1 MKLKFSQLAKVVL
14 CTAAMAVSA
23 LGSMTIS
30 AFAADNINVDIV
42 CKNDTT
48 TVSNA
53 EWSIYKVGE
62 RKEADFVLT
71 GEFSDYPIDMSD
83 FTDASKMQAVADTLD
98 NYAKTDGIT
107 PVSTGKT
114 DANGEVK
121 LSADSVGLYLVSGKS
136 FENTTAKFT
145 PSPSLIEIDKDIVA
159 EGQITVYTKFTY
171 EEIPAGDSDY
181 GVRKSWIVPDGQEKL
196 IPDNIKVEIYRD
208 GKLFDTVTLDA
219 DNNWEYFWK
228 DDTAAEWS
236 VKEIDIP
243 ANYTVVTK
251 NNDKLFLIENTYK
264 SDSSSNT
271 DSSSSTPDSSSSGS
285 DSSSS
290 TPDNIPQTGSLNWP
304 VPVLI
309 GGGVILIA
317 AGWRVSRKEK

>member
-1 MKLKFSQLAKVVL
+1 MKLKFSQLAKAVL

-30 AFAADNINVDIV
+30 ASAADNINVNIV

-98 NYAKTDGIT
+98 NYVKTDGIT

-171 EEIPAGDSDY
+171 KEIPAGDSDY
-181 GVRKSWIVPDGQEKL
+181 GVRKSWIV
-196 IPDNIKVEIYRD
+196 
-208 GKLFDTVTLDA
+208 
-219 DNNWEYFWK
+219 
-228 DDTAAEWS
+228 
-236 VKEIDIP
+236 KEIDIP

-251 NNDKLFLIENTYK
+251 SNDKLFLIENTYK

>member
-1 MKLKFSQLAKVVL
+1 MKLKFSQLAKAVL

-30 AFAADNINVDIV
+30 ASAADNINVDIV

-98 NYAKTDGIT
+98 NYVKTDGIT

-208 GKLFDTVTLDA
+208 
-219 DNNWEYFWK
+219 
-228 DDTAAEWS
+228 
-236 VKEIDIP
+236 
-243 ANYTVVTK
+243 
-251 NNDKLFLIENTYK
+251 DKLFLIENTYK

-309 GGGVILIA
+309 GGGVILIV

>member
-1 MKLKFSQLAKVVL
+1 M
-14 CTAAMAVSA
+14 
-23 LGSMTIS
+23 
-30 AFAADNINVDIV
+30 
-42 CKNDTT
+42 
-48 TVSNA
+48 
-53 EWSIYKVGE
+53 YK
-62 RKEADFVLT
+62 R
-71 GEFSDYPIDMSD
+71 
-83 FTDASKMQAVADTLD
+83 Q
-98 NYAKTDGIT
+98 
-107 PVSTGKT
+107 
-114 DANGEVK
+114 
-121 LSADSVGLYLVSGKS
+121 
-136 FENTTAKFT
+136 
-145 PSPSLIEIDKDIVA
+145 
-159 EGQITVYTKFTY
+159 
-171 EEIPAGDSDY
+171 
-181 GVRKSWIVPDGQEKL
+181 
-196 IPDNIKVEIYRD
+196 PDNIKVEIYRD
-208 GKLFDTVTLDA
+208 GKLFDTVTLNA

-228 DDTAAEWS
+228 DNSAAEWT

-251 NNDKLFLIENTYK
+251 SNDKLFLIENTYK